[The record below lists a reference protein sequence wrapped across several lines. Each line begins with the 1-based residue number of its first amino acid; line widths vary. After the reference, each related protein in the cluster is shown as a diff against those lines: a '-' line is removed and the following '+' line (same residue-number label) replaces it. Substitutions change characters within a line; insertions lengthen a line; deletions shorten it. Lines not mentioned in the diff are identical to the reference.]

1 MDKVKV
7 VVTGG
12 TGYIASW
19 IVRDLLKEGHEV
31 RTTVRALK
39 DKEKYLHLLNLEKKY
54 EGTLKIFEA
63 DLIKSGSFDQAIE
76 GADYVIHTASPFS
89 VDLSL
94 DPKKDLLEP
103 AVQGTVNVLEG
114 VNRSKTV
121 RRVVLTSSLAAI
133 YGDNRDMH
141 DLNIE
146 AFDETL
152 WNTTSSLE
160 NNPYSYSKTMAEKKA
175 WEMAGQQERWDLVT
189 IHPGFVFGPSLSKR
203 VDATSIDTLRRLL
216 GGEFRTGVPHLEYI
230 FSDIRDIST
239 GHIRAA
245 FTEDAKGRYIIANE
259 NGSFLKMAKII
270 KQYYGKKY
278 KLPMGK
284 VPKPIVWMIAPMIGL
299 TRQYIKNNVG
309 YKLKADNN
317 RSIRELKMS
326 YRSLETTLIDHIE
339 QLRKD
344 GLV

>member
-1 MDKVKV
+1 MDKMKV

-31 RTTVRALK
+31 RITVRKLK
-39 DKEKYLHLLNLEKKY
+39 DKEKYVHLLNLEKKY

-63 DLIKSGSFDQAIE
+63 DLLKAGSFDLAIE
-76 GADYVIHTASPFS
+76 GADYVMHTASPFS
-89 VDLSL
+89 VDRNL
-94 DPKKDLLEP
+94 DPRKDLLEP
-103 AVQGTVNVLEG
+103 AVQGTVNVLEA

-121 RRVVLTSSLAAI
+121 KRVVLTSSLAAI

-141 DLNIE
+141 DLGIE
-146 AFDETL
+146 AFDETM

-175 WEMAGQQERWDLVT
+175 WEMVGQQEAWDLVT

-216 GGEFRTGVPHLEYI
+216 SGAFRTGVPHLEYV

-245 FTEDAKGRYIIANE
+245 FTQEAHGRYIIANE

-270 KQYYGKKY
+270 KHHYGNKY
-278 KLPMGK
+278 KLPRRII
-284 VPKPIVWMIAPMIGL
+284 PKPVIWAIAPMIGL
-299 TRQYIKNNVG
+299 SRQYIKNNVG
-309 YKLKADNN
+309 YKLKADNS
-317 RSIRELKMS
+317 RSIQELKMT
-326 YRSLETTLIDHIE
+326 YRPLETTLKDHIE